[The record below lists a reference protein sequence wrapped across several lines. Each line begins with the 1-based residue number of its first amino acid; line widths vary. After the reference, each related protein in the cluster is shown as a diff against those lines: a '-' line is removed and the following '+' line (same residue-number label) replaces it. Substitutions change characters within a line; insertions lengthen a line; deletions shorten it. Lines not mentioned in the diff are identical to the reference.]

1 MTETSPFSGEHNLPR
16 NYAADLLTIDHGDG
30 AWLFDRAGNRYL
42 DMGAGIAVN
51 ALGYGRDDLADI
63 AAAQMRR
70 LIHVSN
76 LYTTEPTLR
85 LAHRL
90 SQARIGAWD
99 PDFAAVHFGN
109 SGAEANEA
117 AIKYARVYAHRTHGG
132 NKDKLLSFHNGFHG
146 RTMGALS
153 LTHNPKY
160 REPFEPL
167 VPGCVYAP
175 FNDVAALEQILDDS
189 FAGVIAEVVQG
200 EGGLTSMTPEF
211 AEALNRLCRTHKAIL
226 IADEVQ
232 TGLGRTGHLFASESV
247 ALRPDI
253 VSLSKP
259 LGGGLPLS
267 ATLISRRINQ
277 QLNVGDHGSTFGG
290 GPVTTAVALRVW
302 EIVDDS
308 AFLADV
314 RHRAAHLEQR
324 LSQLQQRFPFVGT
337 PCGMGLLRGMPIAAG
352 QRLPDIMAAILDN
365 ARENGLLILRSGSN
379 VIRIAPP
386 LVISEGEIDQGCSI
400 LASVLE
406 SVAAQFKGDLY
417 E

>member
-1 MTETSPFSGEHNLPR
+1 MTETSPFSGEHNLPG

-30 AWLFDRAGNRYL
+30 VWLFDRAGNRYL

-85 LAHRL
+85 LAQRL
-90 SQARIGAWD
+90 SQAQIGAWD

-117 AIKYARVYAHRTHGG
+117 AVKYARVYAHRTYGD
-132 NKDKLLSFHNGFHG
+132 NKHKLLSFHNGFHG

-167 VPGCVYAP
+167 LPGCVYAP
-175 FNDVAALEQILDDS
+175 FNDTVALEQVLDDS
-189 FAGVIAEVVQG
+189 FAGVIVEVVQG

-211 AEALNRLCRTHKAIL
+211 ASALNRLCRTHKVIL

-259 LGGGLPLS
+259 LAGGLPLS

-277 QLNVGDHGSTFGG
+277 QLHLGDHGSTFGG

-324 LSQLQQRFPFVGT
+324 LSQLRLRFPFVGT
-337 PCGMGLLRGMPIAAG
+337 PCGMGLLRGLPINAG
-352 QRLPDIMAAILDN
+352 QQLPDIMAAILDS
-365 ARENGLLILRSGSN
+365 ARQNGLLVLRSGPN

-386 LVISEGEIDQGCSI
+386 LVISESEIDEGCSI
-400 LASVLE
+400 LASTLE
-406 SVAAQFKGDLY
+406 SVAAQFKGDL
-417 E
+417 